1 MQEKD
6 MDFGGWFHKRTTGL
20 LLHAIHYSG
29 VYIRGLWKV
38 VTSKDRLQLA
48 CYGSL
53 FKLPDGDEITA
64 QTLRQ
69 KKKE

>member
-6 MDFGGWFHKRTTGL
+6 MGLGGWFHKRMAGF

-38 VTSKDRLQLA
+38 IACKDSPQLA

-53 FKLPDGDEITA
+53 LKLPEGGEITA
-64 QTLRQ
+64 
-69 KKKE
+69 